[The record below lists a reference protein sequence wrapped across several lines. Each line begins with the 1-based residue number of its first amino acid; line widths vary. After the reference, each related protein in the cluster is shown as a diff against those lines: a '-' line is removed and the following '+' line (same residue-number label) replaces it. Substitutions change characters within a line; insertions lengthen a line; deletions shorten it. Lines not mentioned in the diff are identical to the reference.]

1 MSVTGQAGVPALVRF
16 VHVVD
21 RDGVDGRLTDMSATH
36 RVEMLQVG
44 SGELI
49 FSGQGDLRGHG
60 CLGFTVK
67 STSSTGGDSD
77 IDWRNGNNWGL
88 SDNLRVDCCFNFR
101 FCGVGVGGKSIIVRI
116 SGSSGIC
123 FPGNDTVLS
132 CIEVGAGVLV
142 IFGSSFCY
150 NSGLRG
156 VGGHRAS
163 AVCVGKFIKVGSTQS
178 VLCVLVNQSE
188 LRADLIVL
196 TQVLHPSERAG
207 LFLVISVVVGES
219 SEREG

>member
-67 STSSTGGDSD
+67 STSSTGGDCYVY
-77 IDWRNGNNWGL
+77 WRYGDDWGL
-88 SDNLRVDCCFNFR
+88 SDDLWVDGGFNFR
-101 FCGVGVGGKSIIVRI
+101 FCCVGVGAETVIRICSSSCVGLFSSYTILGSVKVSCGKFDIL
-116 SGSSGIC
+116 C
-123 FPGNDTVLS
+123 YP
-132 CIEVGAGVLV
+132 
-142 IFGSSFCY
+142 FCY
-150 NSGLRG
+150 HSGLRG
-156 VGGHRAS
+156 GGGHWAS

-178 VLCVLVNQSE
+178 VLRVLVNQSE